1 MFQKARLK
9 LTAWYLLIIMAISL
23 AFSAAAYN
31 RFHRELG
38 RLELIPDR
46 FERRVLIVPDPV
58 IFVEIRT
65 RLLQT
70 LALINLAILVISGG
84 LGYWLAGKTLEP
96 IKNMVEEQNRFVS
109 DASHELKTPLTSLK
123 TAFEVY
129 LRSKKLPPAK
139 QLVKESLDE
148 VNKLQ
153 KLTEGLLVLSRGQ
166 SVEMNPI
173 KLQTA
178 IDAAGRR
185 LKPIAEEKK
194 IRIIVPK
201 TSLKIRG
208 DGDQLTDL
216 LVILL
221 DNAVKYSSQ
230 KSQVKITAVKTDGK
244 VILSVIDHGMG
255 ISAKDLPYIFDRFY
269 RADSARTKNG
279 GGGYGLGLA
288 IAKKIVDVHRGSI
301 RVKSRLGQG
310 TVFQLTFS
318 LIS

>member
-244 VILSVIDHGMG
+244 VILRVIDHGMG

-310 TVFQLTFS
+310 AIFQLTFS